1 MVERLKSYNEKLF
14 PKSFENRLDFLF
26 ERINPFDKT
35 SFDLDGVI
43 INSAVPVVGKFNEL
57 FGTNYLPSKID
68 NWNSL
73 KDWVVKKGIPEEE
86 AKELSFNLWT
96 DPYLLSLAE
105 PVPGS
110 IEFYRKLAKFSKR
123 EIPFITVRN
132 CGLREVTFSWMK
144 KYLPEVP
151 ERLINM
157 RDDKEIGANDFKIG
171 KLKKLNIDWH
181 FEDSLEVMNLIISN
195 LKKTKVVYIS
205 YAPTEIPLD
214 IITKKRSIVV
224 PSWEWFSD
232 S

>member
-1 MVERLKSYNEKLF
+1 MTERLKFDNEKFF

-26 ERINPFDKT
+26 ERIDPLLKV

-43 INSAVPVVGKFNEL
+43 INSALPVVGKFNEL
-57 FGTNYLPSKID
+57 FGTNYLPSNIN

-73 KDWVVKKGIPEEE
+73 ENLAVKKGVSKDE

-96 DPYLLSLAE
+96 DPYLLSLSE

-151 ERLINM
+151 EKLINM
-157 RDDKEIGANDFKIG
+157 RDDKEIGGDDFKIG
-171 KLKKLNIDWH
+171 KLKELNIDWH

-195 LKKTKVVYIS
+195 FKKTKVVYIS

-214 IITKKRSIVV
+214 KITRKRSIVV